1 MINDGIYGV
10 IFDLSG
16 KSVMLAIVWFLVRSG
31 LVFEEIDYVYVY
43 GMVIKLNDCYEVNLI

>member
-1 MINDGIYGV
+1 MINDGIYSV

-16 KSVMLAIVWFLVRSG
+16 KSVMLVIVWFLVRSG